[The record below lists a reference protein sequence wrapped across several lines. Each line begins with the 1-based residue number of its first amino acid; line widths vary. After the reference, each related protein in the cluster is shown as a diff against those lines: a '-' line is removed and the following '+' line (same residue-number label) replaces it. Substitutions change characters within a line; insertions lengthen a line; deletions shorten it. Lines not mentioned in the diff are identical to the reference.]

1 MVGLDCTVVLRGRT
15 INMKQFF
22 AFLIS
27 GFLLVAVACNDT
39 SKDKKIETD
48 SPKKGNINISV
59 DESFKPVI
67 EQQIKVYES
76 TFPEAKI
83 NAFYKPEVECFKDL
97 QNDSTRM
104 IIVARGL
111 NKNERKYYESTLKF
125 MPYYTDVAYDAIAV
139 IVNQK
144 GKDSVFTMARLYN
157 ILSGKENAV
166 AVMDGKNATS
176 TVRYLQDSILKGK
189 PFGSNVVASKNS
201 EDVVNIVAN
210 TENAI
215 GFVGLS
221 WVGNRYDAKQLTQLK
236 TIKLALVECTICKD
250 GEFAKPT
257 QATITYLQYPLARPL
272 YYIVKENTT
281 GLGTG
286 FGNFMGMEQGQLIFR
301 RAFLA
306 PAKISFNKRSSNIKT
321 DD

>member
-1 MVGLDCTVVLRGRT
+1 
-15 INMKQFF
+15 MKHLFIII
-22 AFLIS
+22 IS
-27 GFLLVAVACNDT
+27 GSLLLSLACNDT
-39 SKDKKIETD
+39 TKDNKIEID
-48 SPKKGNINISV
+48 SPQKGHINISV

-76 TFPEAKI
+76 TFPDAKI
-83 NAFYKPEVECFKDL
+83 TASYKPEVECFKDL
-97 QNDSTRM
+97 QSDSTRM

-111 NKNERKYYESTLKF
+111 NKNERKYYESSLKF
-125 MPYYTDVAYDAIAV
+125 IPYYTDVAYDAIAV

-144 GKDSVFTMARLYN
+144 GKDSVFTMARLRN
-157 ILSGKENAV
+157 ILSGKENTI
-166 AVMDGKNATS
+166 AVMDGKSATS
-176 TVRYLQDSILKGK
+176 TVRYLQDSLLKAGQ
-189 PFGSNVVASKNS
+189 FGANVVAAKNS
-201 EDVVNIVAN
+201 EDVVHIVAT

-221 WVGNRYDAKQLTQLK
+221 WVGDSYDAQQREQLK

-250 GEFAKPT
+250 GEFAKPS

-272 YYIVKENTT
+272 YYIVKENAT

-286 FGNFMGMEQGQLIFR
+286 FGNFMGLERGQLIFK

-306 PAKISFNKRSSNIKT
+306 PAKISFKKRSSNIK
-321 DD
+321 